1 MSSKPVSLNLDLE
14 TISLLD
20 EAGRREGRSRSAMAN
35 RIIVHALAGSAEP
48 GEKVGPGS
56 SRISGDLRDGS
67 TPSGSAV
74 PARGTDL
81 GGFKPDPK
89 P

>member
-14 TISLLD
+14 TIALLD

-35 RIIVHALAGSAEP
+35 RIILSALEP
-48 GEKVGPGS
+48 GQYAAFAAGVVS
-56 SRISGDLRDGS
+56 
-67 TPSGSAV
+67 

-81 GGFKPDPK
+81 AGFKPDPK